1 MLTVN
6 VKAFVAICYSIKQNI
21 IIKNNYCSQGASCY
35 SIHSSSSQ
43 VSLRLRR
50 MQMEKVIEINQDS
63 RTEWSTPE
71 LKKVDIEQIT
81 AFQTG
86 SGADGLGGS
95 TS

>member
-1 MLTVN
+1 MDN
-6 VKAFVAICYSIKQNI
+6 VIV
-21 IIKNNYCSQGASCY
+21 
-35 SIHSSSSQ
+35 
-43 VSLRLRR
+43 
-50 MQMEKVIEINQDS
+50 INQDS

-95 TS
+95 GS